1 MRQMG
6 IVSAVTGSNGLLSAR
21 SRGNIVRRR
30 IKSVSS
36 DAHRVKT
43 VWAEPD
49 AHTDAMPHAEMS

>member
-6 IVSAVTGSNGLLSAR
+6 VISALTGGNRLLSAR
-21 SRGNIVRRR
+21 SRGNIARRR

-36 DAHRVKT
+36 DAHRVNT
-43 VWAEPD
+43 VWAAPD